1 MGIKS
6 KKWIKRDILK
16 ELKSRLNAIVKES
29 EENVK
34 EFQRDHKDMMI
45 RHELFIQEYAK
56 LYGEKDILDESLE
69 RLAII
74 QTW

>member
-1 MGIKS
+1 MGIKG
-6 KKWIKRDILK
+6 KKWIKRDFLE
-16 ELKSRLNAIVKES
+16 ELKNTLDEV
-29 EENVK
+29 VK
-34 EFQRDHKDMMI
+34 EFEENAKKLRKENKDMMI

-56 LYGEKDILDESLE
+56 SCGDQKIFDESVE